1 MNDKPVA
8 ELRAFVT
15 PERTDAVQLAVDRAV
30 ARAALPEIEPAGS
43 FVSQDIPE
51 PPEVVWGMLHAGSK
65 LVVGGASKSFKT
77 WTLLYLAAA
86 VSSGQ
91 PWLGFKTFQSRVLF
105 INFELPRFA
114 IQRRLQAIS
123 KALGVEPDDRF
134 LSLWNLRGYS
144 APYQLLVPQIIDRI
158 RGEGFRLVTMD
169 PIYKTLGNAD
179 ENSATD
185 MAGLLNSLEQIAEI
199 GAALAFGAHFSKG
212 NQAAKNSIDRIS
224 GSGVFARDPD
234 SILTFTAHEEE
245 NAFTVEPTLRNFKPV
260 PPFVVRWDTP
270 LMRRVDHLDPEKLK
284 QPSKGRSQ
292 LYQPEQILDLLA
304 DESLST
310 KSWFGRA
317 ADELGMGRTTFHELL
332 RKLRDQGIIRKTSN
346 GLWQSEKSE
355 KSNKSVHSISDV
367 QSENTMYL
375 DGRTTAPRKSKKSA
389 SFPSAS

>member
-8 ELRAFVT
+8 DLRAFVT
-15 PERTDAVQLAVDRAV
+15 PERTDAVHLAVDRAM

-43 FVSQDIPE
+43 FVIQDIPE
-51 PPEVVWGMLHAGSK
+51 PPQVVWGMLHAGSK

-123 KALGVEPDDRF
+123 KAMGIKPDDRY

-144 APYQLLVPQIIDRI
+144 APYQLLVPQIVDRI

-185 MAGLLNSLEQIAEI
+185 MAGLLNSVEQITEV
-199 GAALAFGAHFSKG
+199 GAALSFGAHFSKG

-245 NAFTVEPTLRNFKPV
+245 NAFTVEPTLRNFQPV
-260 PPFVVRWDTP
+260 PPFVVRWDAP
-270 LMRRVDHLDPEKLK
+270 LMRKVDHLDPEKLK
-284 QPSKGRSQ
+284 QPSKGRGAT
-292 LYQPEQILDLLA
+292 YNREEILGLIAEEPLNTTDWQA
-304 DESLST
+304 KA
-310 KSWFGRA
+310 KS
-317 ADELGMGRTTFHELL
+317 ELGIGPTRFYEIIAEL
-332 RKLRDQGIIRKTSN
+332 KTQN
-346 GLWQSEKSE
+346 AIHQPKRGLWR
-355 KSNKSVHSISDV
+355 SNPPTKD
-367 QSENTMYL
+367 
-375 DGRTTAPRKSKKSA
+375 
-389 SFPSAS
+389 